1 MIDTDSR
8 GVVSLIQ
15 FPTSLVRTC
24 PTCPRYRLKLDFASQ
39 LNSELKAFLFQTNS
53 TNSTN
58 ASRVK
63 AKFPGF

>member
-8 GVVSLIQ
+8 GVVSVIQ

-24 PTCPRYRLKLDFASQ
+24 PRYHLKLDFATQ

-53 TNSTN
+53 TNPTN

>member
-1 MIDTDSR
+1 MS
-8 GVVSLIQ
+8 VIQ
-15 FPTSLVRTC
+15 FPRSLVRTC
-24 PTCPRYRLKLDFASQ
+24 AGYHLKLDFASQ

-53 TNSTN
+53 TNPTS